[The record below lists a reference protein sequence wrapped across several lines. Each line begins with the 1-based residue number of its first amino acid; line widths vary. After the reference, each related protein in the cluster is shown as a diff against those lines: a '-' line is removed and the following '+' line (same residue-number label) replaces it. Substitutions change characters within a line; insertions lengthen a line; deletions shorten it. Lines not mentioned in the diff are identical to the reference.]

1 MSAMAAAIVGEK
13 IHLFADAIFYDDD
26 GIVSAIHP
34 KIWKVPGLNASFI
47 SRGQGRAFPY
57 FQMIV
62 QECGFETWDELKSG
76 LPEVWE
82 TLDALMD
89 YTPMDIMIAGFSEKN
104 DRPEVLYRHTVKSNE
119 DGVLA
124 AGNTYIYTEG
134 AFSFGC
140 SIEYA
145 EDICAEAIRAFERS
159 RNEKC
164 DINGFHAG
172 RRSTFAHAI
181 GGRLQHVELTREG
194 DRGEVLLV
202 WPDEIGKRIVPLAA

>member
-1 MSAMAAAIVGEK
+1 MAAAIVGDK

-26 GIVSAIHP
+26 GVVSAIYP
-34 KIWKVPGLNASFI
+34 KIWQVPGLNALFI

-62 QECGFETWDELKSG
+62 HEYGFETWDEMKAS
-76 LPEVWE
+76 LPLVWAA
-82 TLDALMD
+82 LDDMMD
-89 YTPMDIMIAGFSEKN
+89 HTPMDILIAGFSEKN
-104 DRPEVLYRHTVKSNE
+104 DRPEVLYRHTVKGNE

-140 SIEYA
+140 SIEYS
-145 EDICAEAIRAFERS
+145 EDICAEAIRAFEKSRS
-159 RNEKC
+159 EQC

-172 RRSTFAHAI
+172 RQSTFAHAI
-181 GGRLQHVELTREG
+181 GGRLQHATLTREG
-194 DRGEVLLV
+194 STAETLVV
-202 WPDEIGKRIVPLAA
+202 WPDEIGKRIEPLAA